1 MKIPNTPMDAEAI
14 LDTLRHRRGGDVRW
28 REGRAWG
35 FVYDAGH
42 AVEEIARKAHA
53 MFMSDN
59 GLDPTAFPSLLSL
72 ENDLVAMAA
81 AHLDSPPGVVGSFTS
96 GGTESIILAV
106 KAARDWA
113 RTHRP
118 DIQRPAMVLPVTAH
132 AAFHKA
138 AHYLGVEV
146 VVVPVDTDTFA
157 ADVDAMAEAI
167 TDETVLLVGSAPSY
181 AHGCIDPI
189 AALGQLA
196 HTRGL
201 LFHVDACIGGF
212 LLPYFRRLGEPV
224 PDFGFN
230 VEGVTS
236 LSMDLHKYAY
246 VPKGAS
252 VVLYRDAA
260 LRSHQMYA
268 CSTWTGYSVV
278 NPTVQSTK
286 SGGPLAAAWAV
297 MNYLGEGGFERLAS
311 EVLGATKA
319 IIAGVESIDGL
330 RILGRPDMSLLAI
343 ASDEVGIYHV
353 VDEMGA
359 RGWYVQAQLARGGSP
374 PNLHLTVAPNNVPL
388 VEQLIADLR
397 ASVEAARA
405 FGPSEMAQRV
415 GQVAASL
422 DPSTM
427 SPEVFQRLLA
437 MAGLE
442 GTELPSRMAEINEVL
457 DVLPEPVCERVL
469 VEFLGA
475 LFVPTDSDR

>member
-1 MKIPNTPMDAEAI
+1 MLIPTTPIDSDTI
-14 LDTLRHRRGGDVRW
+14 LDTLRQRRGGDVRW

-42 AVEEIARKAHA
+42 AVEEVARKAHA

-81 AHLDSPPGVVGSFTS
+81 AHLDSPEGVVGSFTS

-113 RTHRP
+113 RAHRP

-146 VVVPVDTDTFA
+146 IVVPVDPETFA
-157 ADVDAMAEAI
+157 ADVALMEAAI
-167 TDETVLLVGSAPSY
+167 TDDTVLLVGSSPSY

-189 AALGQLA
+189 EALGQLA
-196 HTRGL
+196 LERGL

-212 LLPYFRRLGEPV
+212 LLPYLRRLGEAV
-224 PDFGFN
+224 PDFGFT
-230 VEGVTS
+230 VPGVTS

-252 VVLYRDAA
+252 ILLYRDAA

-297 MNYLGEGGFERLAS
+297 MNFLGDGGFERLAA
-311 EVLGATKA
+311 EVLTATKA
-319 IIAGVESIDGL
+319 IIAGVESTPGL
-330 RILGRPDMSLLAI
+330 RILGRPEMTLLAI

-353 VDEMGA
+353 VDEMKA

-388 VEQLIADLR
+388 VDALIADLR
-397 ASVEAARA
+397 ESVEAARA
-405 FGPSEMAQRV
+405 LKPSTLVAQV
-415 GQVAASL
+415 GQMAATL
-422 DPSTM
+422 DPSAM
-427 SPEVFQRLLA
+427 GPEMFSQLLG
-437 MAGLE
+437 MVGLE
-442 GTELPSRMAEINEVL
+442 GTSLPPRMAEINELL
-457 DVLPEPVCERVL
+457 DVLPVPLCERIL

-475 LFVPTDSDR
+475 LFVPSD

>member
-1 MKIPNTPMDAEAI
+1 MKIPQTPMDSDSI
-14 LDTLRHRRGGDVRW
+14 LDNLRHRRGGDVRW

-42 AVEEIARKAHA
+42 AVEEVARKAHA
-53 MFMSDN
+53 LFMSDN

-72 ENDLVAMAA
+72 ENDLVGMAA

-118 DIQRPAMVLPVTAH
+118 DIERPAMVMPVTAH

-138 AHYLGVEV
+138 AHYLGVEAI
-146 VVVPVDTDTFA
+146 VVPVDTETFA
-157 ADVDAMAEAI
+157 ADVEAMAAAI
-167 TDETVLLVGSAPSY
+167 TDDTVLLVGSSPSY

-189 AALGQLA
+189 EEIGRLALE
-196 HTRGL
+196 RGL

-212 LLPYFRRLGEPV
+212 LLPYLRRLGEPV
-224 PDFGFN
+224 PDFGFT
-230 VEGVTS
+230 VPGVTS

-252 VVLYRDAA
+252 IVLYRDAA

-297 MNYLGEGGFERLAS
+297 MNFLGDGGFERLAS
-311 EVLGATKA
+311 EVLQATKA
-319 IIAGVESIDGL
+319 IIAGVEAIDGL
-330 RILGRPDMSLLAI
+330 HILGRPEMTLLAI

-353 VDEMGA
+353 VDEMKA

-388 VEQLIADLR
+388 VEPLLADLR
-397 ASVEAARA
+397 ESVEAARSL
-405 FGPSEMAQRV
+405 GPSPLVPMVRQATT
-415 GQVAASL
+415 SL
-422 DPSTM
+422 DPGAVG
-427 SPEVFQRLLA
+427 PEVFGQLLA
-437 MAGLE
+437 MVGLE
-442 GTELPSRMAEINEVL
+442 GTELPSRMAEINQVL
-457 DVLPEPVCERVL
+457 DVLPEPLCEKVL
-469 VEFLGA
+469 VQFLGE
-475 LFVPTDSDR
+475 LFVPSP